1 MSMVANAQDNQNLVA
16 PGDGCPD
23 CGERDADLLV
33 WLDDERV
40 ECQAC
45 RAIYRPGQER
55 DHA

>member
-1 MSMVANAQDNQNLVA
+1 MVANAQDNQNLVA

-23 CGERDADLLV
+23 CGERDADRLV
-33 WLDDERV
+33 WLDDDRV

-55 DHA
+55 DDA